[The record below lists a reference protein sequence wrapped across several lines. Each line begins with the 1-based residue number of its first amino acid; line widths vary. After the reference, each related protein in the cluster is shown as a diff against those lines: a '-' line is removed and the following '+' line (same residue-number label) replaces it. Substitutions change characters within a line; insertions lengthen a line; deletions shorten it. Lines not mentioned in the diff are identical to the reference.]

1 MGGEDQGGCLSHLS
15 CYVAR
20 LHLLDD
26 RAHHYVV
33 YMLCV
38 RVRGC
43 EGVSVSMWGGEVKAC
58 SGIFTLSSYDRT
70 TAFGAAQIILQY
82 LQYTYVASHQSS

>member
-43 EGVSVSMWGGEVKAC
+43 EGVRV
-58 SGIFTLSSYDRT
+58 
-70 TAFGAAQIILQY
+70 
-82 LQYTYVASHQSS
+82 